1 MSINYM
7 TFLSHYNMTSQFY
20 LYICHIIIRHS
31 VSFRK
36 LKILSKFQRRE
47 WNHVTVPE
55 LKLEGKWLEKLG
67 FEIGGE
73 VIVKQQKGKLTITPK

>member
-1 MSINYM
+1 
-7 TFLSHYNMTSQFY
+7 MTSRFY
-20 LYICHIIIRHS
+20 LYICHIIIRQS
-31 VSFRK
+31 LNFRK

-55 LKLEGKWLEKLG
+55 IKLEEKWLEKLG

-73 VIVKQQKGKLTITPK
+73 VLVKQQKGKLTITPKIDENEKNK

>member
-1 MSINYM
+1 MN
-7 TFLSHYNMTSQFY
+7 
-20 LYICHIIIRHS
+20 
-31 VSFRK
+31 FRK

-55 LKLEGKWLEKLG
+55 IKLEGKWLEKLG

-73 VIVKQQKGKLTITPK
+73 VMVKQQKGKLTITPKKVEKEKEKNKA